1 MRPLDDLVAAANG
14 TFPEGRVVRVAVRE
28 GAPVLVRK
36 RLAGEN
42 DTHGMNRIFVDGA
55 TGEVVAARALDFQP
69 PGNRIYEWIYPL
81 HTGTLVGWP
90 YRLLLVLAGLAPLA
104 SLATGLIL
112 WRSRAK
118 PAKRSAA
125 VVRSAVLD
133 RSP

>member
-1 MRPLDDLVAAANG
+1 
-14 TFPEGRVVRVAVRE
+14 
-28 GAPVLVRK
+28 
-36 RLAGEN
+36 EN

-112 WRSRAK
+112 SRSRAE
-118 PAKRSAA
+118 PGSGSRRRAARTPDLAVVVFSTSATTRPSSTAGRVGAISRRRSA
-125 VVRSAVLD
+125 
-133 RSP
+133 